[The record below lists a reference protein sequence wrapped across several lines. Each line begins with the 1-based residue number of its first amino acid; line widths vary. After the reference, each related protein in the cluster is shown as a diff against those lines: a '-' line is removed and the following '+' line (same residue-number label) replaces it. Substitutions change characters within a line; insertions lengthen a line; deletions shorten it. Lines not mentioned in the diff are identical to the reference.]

1 MSEGFAYV
9 AKIVFYCNDSRSNID
24 AFEYYK
30 QDIDALKALGHEVV
44 ICNKFREIPL
54 KFDALFIWWWTY
66 ALYPLLLARLLRKPA
81 IVTGT
86 YNFKFPPNFEGVDYF
101 SRPAWQRVLIRC
113 ATKLATLNL
122 FVNRG
127 EMKACTDFFRLRNSR
142 YLPHVIADDYLN
154 GPSKRRSLT
163 LFNLAWSGKKN
174 LIRKGIPELL
184 HAVSL
189 LKEDFSDIKLKLAGH
204 EGDGADFLRD
214 LIGQHGL
221 ESVVEWLGPL
231 SRDEKIRLLRECEVY
246 VQPSHYEGFGL
257 AMAEAMGSGAC
268 IITCDVGA
276 VKDVVSDCGVYVPPG
291 SPNELASAIREVLT
305 DREMRKTLQQK
316 AQDRART
323 EFAFDSKLKRLTEYL
338 KEIGV
343 G

>member
-1 MSEGFAYV
+1 MAR
-9 AKIVFYCNDSRSNID
+9 IIFYCNDSISNIN

-30 QDIDALKALGHEVV
+30 QDIDALRSLGHVV
-44 ICNKFREIPL
+44 IICNKFREIPL
-54 KFDALFIWWWTY
+54 EFDVLFIWWWTY

-86 YNFKFPPNFEGVDYF
+86 YNFKFPLDFAGMDYF
-101 SRPAWQRVLIRC
+101 SRPAWQRVLIRF

-122 FVNRG
+122 FVNKG
-127 EMKACTDFFRLRNSR
+127 EMKACTEFFGLKNSR
-142 YLPHVIADDYLN
+142 YLPHVIADDYLK
-154 GPSKRRSLT
+154 GPSEQRTLT
-163 LFNLAWSGKKN
+163 LFNLAWSGRKN

-184 HAVSL
+184 QAVSL
-189 LKEDFSDIKLKLAGH
+189 LKKNCPGLKLKLAGH
-204 EGDGADFLRD
+204 DGDGTDFLRN
-214 LIGQHGL
+214 LIELHGV

-231 SRDEKIRLLRECEVY
+231 SRDEKIRLLRECEIY

-268 IITCDVGA
+268 VITCDVGA
-276 VKDVVSDCGVYVPPG
+276 VRDVVSDCGVYVPPG
-291 SPNELASAIREVLT
+291 SPKDLASAIEVVLT

-323 EFAFDSKLKRLTEYL
+323 EFAFDSKLKRLREYL

-343 G
+343 W